1 MQILRTVEEE
11 MKTRMTMEVTETQI
25 IAYRHW
31 IIMEEMT
38 KEVMEN
44 PITTGQKM
52 EVMYMKN
59 MMTTEQ
65 KMETQIILAVPLK
78 V

>member
-11 MKTRMTMEVTETQI
+11 MKTRMTMEVT
-25 IAYRHW
+25 YRHW
-31 IIMEEMT
+31 IIMEGMT

-44 PITTGQKM
+44 PITIGQKM

-65 KMETQIILAVPLK
+65 KRLTSR
-78 V
+78 